1 MNTQMQTIT
10 FDNIPVSPEWCFKN
24 VRSVEQWTHGYHR
37 YPAKFLPNLVQK
49 LIEEYT
55 DKEDVVADFFAGCG
69 TTLVEAKVHGRK
81 SIGVDINP
89 VAELI
94 TKVKTCPISSKKLNT
109 YFDIIVEQFANYDED
124 NYDNLIVHE
133 RIDYWFL
140 KEQKSKIAFLYNAI
154 LQVPHRKSMDFFLV
168 SLSHI
173 LKNCS
178 KWLQSSTKPQI
189 DPNKN
194 PSDPFKSFIAHTK
207 KMIKRNDEFYSKL
220 KNENLLN
227 TSCQIKLQ
235 DARKT
240 RFKSNTVG
248 AIITS
253 PPYVTSYEY
262 ADIHQL
268 TGYWYEYIS
277 DITEFRRNF
286 IGTFYS
292 LNQQTKCTSILAQDI
307 VNDLWLV
314 DERTAK
320 EVANYFNDMQAVGQ
334 EMHRVLKVDG
344 HVCVVIGNTTFKGVK
359 IKSAEVFLDI
369 LLDFGFEKVDVIKRT
384 IPSKLI
390 PTIRDNK
397 TGKFSKLENEN
408 SKLVYPEEYIIIAKK
423 IEIPS

>member
-1 MNTQMQTIT
+1 MNTSIQYNS
-10 FDNIPVSPEWCFKN
+10 FDHIPVSPEWCFKN
-24 VRSVEQWTHGYHR
+24 VRSIEQWTHGYHR

-55 DKEDVVADFFAGCG
+55 TQDDLVADFFAGCG
-69 TTLVEAKVHGRK
+69 TTLVEAKVHGRE

-89 VAELI
+89 VAQLI
-94 TKVKTCPISSKKLNT
+94 TKAKTNPIEPKKLSLLFEQLTLQFEKYDYEKYNNT
-109 YFDIIVEQFANYDED
+109 V
-124 NYDNLIVHE
+124 VHE
-133 RIDYWFL
+133 RIDYWFFPEE
-140 KEQKSKIAFLYNAI
+140 KYKIAFLYDLI
-154 LQVPHRKSMDFFLV
+154 LQMNDKKTVDFFLV

-178 KWLQSSTKPQI
+178 RWLQSSTKPQV
-189 DPNKN
+189 DKNKEI
-194 PSDPFKSFIAHTK
+194 SEPFKTFILHTK
-207 KMIKRNDEFYSKL
+207 KMMKRNDEFYNQLKSKNLLKTKCNIKL
-220 KNENLLN
+220 K
-227 TSCQIKLQ
+227 

-240 RFKSNTVG
+240 SIKSNTVG

-277 DITEFRRNF
+277 DIAKFRKNF

-292 LNQQTKCTSILAQDI
+292 LNQKTTCDSLIAQDI
-307 VNDLWLV
+307 VNELLNK

-320 EVANYFNDMQAVGQ
+320 EVANYFNDMQQVGI
-334 EMHRVLKVDG
+334 EMRRVLKEGG
-344 HVCVVIGNTTFKGVK
+344 HVCLVIGNTTFKDVK

-369 LLDFGFEKVDVIKRT
+369 LSGLGFQTIDVIKRN

-397 TGKFSKLENEN
+397 TGKFSKLENKN
-408 SKLVYPEEYIIIAKK
+408 SKLVYPEEYILIAKK
-423 IEIPS
+423 VN